1 MDKWGLPCNLINGWK
16 AGKGG
21 DDEEE
26 EEEEE
31 AVLKR
36 FGTDLFRVEMAR
48 VIRMDIQR
56 KRLAGGRSCG

>member
-1 MDKWGLPCNLINGWK
+1 MDEWGLLCNLIDGWK
-16 AGKGG
+16 VGKGG
-21 DDEEE
+21 DD

-36 FGTDLFRVEMAR
+36 FGTVLFRVEMATAT
-48 VIRMDIQR
+48 RMDVQR